1 MSMRVDALAFEPSPA
16 QSEVLQRVSD
26 LQDGRWA
33 GRFPQ
38 RSTDEYREMARMR
51 ELNRQGSDTHFAAA
65 VVAEDTHGHERK
77 SPGSAAS
84 ATHAV
89 VSPITKLEPVS
100 AVPVQSD
107 AAPMETRPSPAQS
120 ALQLLLQGAL
130 QRAVEEL
137 GYASATASVG

>member
-1 MSMRVDALAFEPSPA
+1 MRVDALAFEPNPA
-16 QSEVLQRVSD
+16 QSQVLQRVSD
-26 LQDGRWA
+26 LQDGQWA
-33 GRFPQ
+33 VRFPQ

-51 ELNRQGSDTHFAAA
+51 ELNRQGSDTHSAVA

-84 ATHAV
+84 VTHAMA
-89 VSPITKLEPVS
+89 SPVKLEPVS
-100 AVPVQSD
+100 AVPAQSD